1 MLTNSFPS
9 GLNRRDEESTSNGN
23 VPPCRGA
30 PVEASHVLKRPPPA
44 VAAYSLDSLPSK
56 ALPNATAISPAPCF
70 RAKSSSPDSVSR
82 TPKSGSSCAMELSD
96 LSRFPQRVISLE
108 PVDFTAIRLAAVA
121 GTASRGSVRN
131 SFVRPISQMRTAL
144 SSPAVANR
152 EASGLTERLV
162 TLPSCALRLMVDAV
176 AAFQTTT
183 PPSRPPSARS
193 LLEPYARLVLPPGE
207 PGRHAYGSST

>member
-1 MLTNSFPS
+1 M
-9 GLNRRDEESTSNGN
+9 
-23 VPPCRGA
+23 
-30 PVEASHVLKRPPPA
+30 
-44 VAAYSLDSLPSK
+44 
-56 ALPNATAISPAPCF
+56 
-70 RAKSSSPDSVSR
+70 
-82 TPKSGSSCAMELSD
+82 
-96 LSRFPQRVISLE
+96 
-108 PVDFTAIRLAAVA
+108 A

-183 PPSRPPSARS
+183 PPSRPPRARS
-193 LLEPYARLVLPPGE
+193 LLEPYARLVLPPGSLGGM
-207 PGRHAYGSST
+207 PTGLPLDVAQTVASLSPVAAR